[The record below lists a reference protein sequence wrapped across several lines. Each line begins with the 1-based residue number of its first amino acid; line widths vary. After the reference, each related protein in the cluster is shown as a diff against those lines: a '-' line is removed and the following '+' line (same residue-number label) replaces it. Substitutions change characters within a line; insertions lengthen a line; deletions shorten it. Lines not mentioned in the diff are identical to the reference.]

1 MNKYLTENRKEFCC
15 GCNACAEKCPT
26 KCIEMC
32 VDSQGFSYPVITEI
46 NKCVN
51 CGICAN
57 VCPFEKPQNIAE
69 TEFNAVAGYSL
80 NDEILLKSSSG
91 GIFTEL
97 VNIFLEDGGVVFG
110 AALDEKHK
118 LSHIAVCSSNDIYKI
133 QGSKYI
139 QSNTKDVFSI
149 CKAEL
154 ETGKKVLF
162 SGTPCQISALT
173 KFLNKKYD
181 NLYTTDVICHGVPSQ
196 KMFDAYVDYL
206 EKKHKAELV
215 DISFRDK
222 KKNGWS
228 ITLRYTMRYKNGKTK
243 DYYLISPM
251 SEYFTGFLGGYISRE
266 SCYECPFSSLNRP
279 SDITMGDFWG
289 YQKTRP
295 ELVNKKGLSVLLI
308 NSNKGKEMLN
318 QLKRRGLFFSD
329 VTENS
334 IRMSDNKNLYTPT
347 FRPNERDVI
356 YKEFEENGFK
366 YIAKKYLQ
374 KHFTLRNR
382 VKNIIPKKYWQYL

>member
-1 MNKYLTENRKEFCC
+1 MNKYLAKNKKEFCC

-26 KCIEMC
+26 KCIEMNM
-32 VDSQGFSYPVITEI
+32 DSEGFSYPVIADI
-46 NKCVN
+46 DKCIKCN
-51 CGICAN
+51 ICAK
-57 VCPFEKPQNIAE
+57 VCPFQEVDNIN
-69 TEFNAVAGYSL
+69 TTKFDAVAGYSL
-80 NDEILLKSSSG
+80 NDDILMKSSSG

-97 VNIFLEDGGVVFG
+97 VRFFLNDGGVVFG
-110 AALDEKHK
+110 ASLDEKHK
-118 LSHIAVCSSNDIYKI
+118 LSHIAVDCLDDIYKI

-139 QSNTKDVFSI
+139 QSNTKGIFSN

-154 ETGKKVLF
+154 ESGKKVLF

-173 KFLNKKYD
+173 KFLNKQYD
-181 NLYTTDVICHGVPSQ
+181 NLYTADVICHGVPSQ
-196 KMFDAYVDYL
+196 KIFDAYVEYL
-206 EKKHKAELV
+206 EKKHKAELI

-228 ITLRYTMRYKNGKTK
+228 ITLRYTMKHKNDKIK

-295 ELVNKKGLSVLLI
+295 ELANEKGLSVLLI
-308 NSNKGKEMLN
+308 NTNKGKELLN
-318 QLKRRGLFFSD
+318 ILKQKGLFFSD

-334 IRMSDNKNLYTPT
+334 IRMSENKNLYKPT
-347 FRPNERDVI
+347 FRPNDRDII
-356 YKEFEENGFK
+356 YKELNENGFE
-366 YIAKKYLQ
+366 YIAKKHLQ
-374 KHFTLRNR
+374 KHFTLRNKI
-382 VKNIIPKKYWQYL
+382 KNIIPKKYWKYL